1 MSVKVY
7 CEDCERKIKPEPIPV
22 NHILY
27 LFITLISFG
36 IGVIFWAIA
45 AFSTNDRYRCPICKV
60 DVTAANKAAI
70 EANDK
75 AGKKKE
81 KEFQEEHG
89 LPWRWRA
96 PVLLILMLIVY
107 VITIFDTPE
116 SEVAWWLYAP
126 WVFSILLALGG
137 MDVLSL
143 RKILT
148 RDEDALIGFI
158 TGIFMLIG
166 FTIAALVMKF
176 AFGIV
181 SAIFST

>member
-1 MSVKVY
+1 
-7 CEDCERKIKPEPIPV
+7 
-22 NHILY
+22 
-27 LFITLISFG
+27 
-36 IGVIFWAIA
+36 
-45 AFSTNDRYRCPICKV
+45 
-60 DVTAANKAAI
+60 
-70 EANDK
+70 
-75 AGKKKE
+75 
-81 KEFQEEHG
+81 
-89 LPWRWRA
+89 
-96 PVLLILMLIVY
+96 MLIVY